1 MERYYKAGETVIT
14 EKFAAIFL
22 DELDKDGNPKDAMCR
37 AQEITGIQLKTPWRD
52 IPVGYGISGGKPS
65 LTVWEVGKRASS
77 NVYSKLPVVEP
88 KASFTFTGDRA
99 KDIQWFRAFLELL
112 ENW

>member
-1 MERYYKAGETVIT
+1 MEGYHKAGETVIT
-14 EKFAAIFL
+14 QEFAAIFL
-22 DELDKDGNPKDAMCR
+22 EELDKDGNPKEAMFR
-37 AQEITGIQLKTPWRD
+37 TQEITGIKLKAPWRD

-65 LTVWEVGKRASS
+65 LTVWEVGKRQSV

-99 KDIQWFRAFLELL
+99 EDIQWFRAFLELL

>member
-1 MERYYKAGETVIT
+1 MIT
-14 EKFAAIFL
+14 QEFAAIFL
-22 DELDKDGNPKDAMCR
+22 DELDKDGNPKEAMFR
-37 AQEITGIQLKTPWRD
+37 AQEITGIKLKAPWRD
-52 IPVGYGISGGKPS
+52 IPVGYGVSNGKPS
-65 LTVWEVGKRASS
+65 LTVWEVGKRESS

-99 KDIQWFRAFLELL
+99 EDIQWFRAFLELL